1 MHTMVPANRWPVG
14 NSHSAPAA
22 IPAVPMI
29 VIALGVTGVRASSS
43 ASGVSTRARAILAG
57 GLWSGGQRVKA
68 GLTQPNG
75 QEATMTDR
83 RASTATGGAPMA
95 DQPGGVRNVA
105 LVGHSGAGKTTLVEA
120 LLTATGAIQRSGRVE
135 DGTTVS
141 DFDEVEIRQQRS
153 VNLTLAPVVHAGVK
167 VNLLDTPGYADFTGD
182 LRAGLRAADAAL
194 FVVPATDG
202 VDGLTRMLWEEC
214 AAVGMPRAGVITKI
228 DHQRGDF
235 NQALAACRDAFGD
248 SVAPLYLPVG
258 GGTTELQGLIG
269 LLSGRMFDYSSGTRT
284 ERGPDPADDGRVEE
298 ARGILIEG
306 IIQESEDESLMEAY
320 LEDPAS
326 IDAKGLI
333 EDLEKAV
340 SLGTFYPVLAASA
353 PRAIGLEELLEV
365 ITQAFPSPQEH
376 PMPAVT
382 SVDGKPVSGLSSDPD
397 GPLLAEVVK
406 TTSDPYVGRVSLVRV
421 FSGTLRPDTVVH
433 VSGHGRA
440 ERGHADHDTDERVGA
455 LTSPLGKQQRPVAA
469 CPAGDICAV
478 AKLSTAE
485 SGDTLSSKE
494 RPLLMEPWS
503 MPEPLL
509 PVAITAK
516 SKADED
522 KLSQALSRLV
532 AEDPTLRMENNSETH
547 QLVLWTMGEAHADVM
562 LDRLSSRYG
571 VAVEKVELRVPLRET
586 VAGKAQ
592 GLGRNVK
599 QTGGHGEF
607 GIAHIEVEP
616 LPSGSG
622 FEFVDKIVGGVVP
635 RQFIPSVEK
644 GLRAQLE
651 QGVLAGYPMVDIRV
665 TLYDG
670 KAHSVDSSDMA
681 FQKAGRA
688 ALRDAADKAKV
699 SLLEPV
705 DEVSVMVPDDY
716 VGAVMSDL
724 SSRRGRVLG
733 TEPVGRGRT
742 MVRAEIPELEI
753 TRYSIDL
760 RSMSQGTGS
769 FTRSFLRYEPLPS
782 HLADKV
788 AAEAKN

>member
-1 MHTMVPANRWPVG
+1 MTDRKGPAAAG
-14 NSHSAPAA
+14 GAPAA
-22 IPAVPMI
+22 DQH
-29 VIALGVTGVRASSS
+29 SS
-43 ASGVSTRARAILAG
+43 
-57 GLWSGGQRVKA
+57 
-68 GLTQPNG
+68 
-75 QEATMTDR
+75 
-83 RASTATGGAPMA
+83 
-95 DQPGGVRNVA
+95 VRNVV

-120 LLTATGAIQRSGRVE
+120 LLVATGTIQRSGRVE

-141 DFDEVEIRQQRS
+141 DFDEVEIRQHRS
-153 VNLTLAPVVHAGVK
+153 VNLTLAPLIHAGVK

-194 FVVPATDG
+194 FAVAATEG

-214 AAVGMPRAGVITKI
+214 AAVGMPRAVVITKI
-228 DHQRGDF
+228 DHQRADF
-235 NQALAACRDAFGD
+235 DQALSACRAAFGD
-248 SVAPLYLPVG
+248 SVAPLYLPVSDAKD
-258 GGTTELQGLIG
+258 EASGLIG
-269 LLSGRMFDYSSGTRT
+269 LLSGRLFDYSGGSRT
-284 ERGPDPADDGRVEE
+284 EADPDPADADRVAEL
-298 ARGILIEG
+298 RGSLIEG
-306 IIQESEDESLMEAY
+306 IIQESEDESLMDAY
-320 LEDPAS
+320 LSGEEIDP
-326 IDAKGLI
+326 KGLI

-340 SLGTFYPVLAASA
+340 ARGSFYPVLASSS
-353 PRAIGLEELLEV
+353 PHGIGMAELLEV
-365 ITQAFPSPQEH
+365 MTQAFPAPGEH
-376 PMPAVT
+376 PLPTVT
-382 SVDGKPVSGLSSDPD
+382 TLDGKPVTGLGSDPD

-406 TTSDPYVGRVSLVRV
+406 TTADPYVGRVSLVRV
-421 FSGTLRPDTVVH
+421 FSGTLRPDVGIH
-433 VSGHGRA
+433 VSGHGLA

-455 LTSPLGKQQRPVAA
+455 LTSPLGKQQRPVPA

-478 AKLSTAE
+478 AKLTSAE
-485 SGDTLSSKE
+485 TGDTLSSKE
-494 RPLLMEPWS
+494 QPLLMEPWV

-522 KLSQALSRLV
+522 KLSQALGRLV
-532 AEDPTLRMENNSETH
+532 AEDPTLRLENNAETR
-547 QLVLWTMGEAHADVM
+547 QLVLWCMGEAHADLL

-571 VAVEKVELRVPLRET
+571 VAVETTPLRVALRET
-586 VAGKAQ
+586 VGGKAQ

-644 GLRAQLE
+644 GVRAQME
-651 QGVLAGYPMVDIRV
+651 QGVAAGYPMVDVRV

-688 ALRDAADKAKV
+688 ALRDAAEKAKV
-699 SLLEPV
+699 LLLEPV
-705 DEVSVMVPDDY
+705 DELSVLVDDDY

-733 TEPVGRGRT
+733 TEPVAGGRT
-742 MVRAEIPELEI
+742 LVKAEVPELEL
-753 TRYSIDL
+753 TRYAIDL
-760 RSMSQGTGS
+760 RSMSHGTGS
-769 FTRSFLRYEPLPS
+769 FNRSYLRYEPLPA
-782 HLADKV
+782 HQAEKV
-788 AAEAKN
+788 VSAAKEK